1 MPNLDHLY
9 TPDNRTQA
17 FEHHE
22 HGLLVSLAG
31 PGTGKTHSLL
41 KRAAALGSTG
51 VPLDAICYL
60 TFIKGIADEFVED
73 YIEEFGTEHYAAQRP
88 RISTLHSFAC
98 RLIRNLG
105 YQIGFDGELFFDN
118 IADKHTDTSDT
129 ILKDLFP
136 FLYGPHCAT
145 IPQLRSH
152 LSQVKQAWQDT
163 TDPNAL
169 PDPIPTILPITLDL
183 LRAFRVLDWDQTV
196 PIASYLLNRA
206 NPIPEW
212 IRQISHYFIDE
223 FQDFNK
229 AEQNIIFLLSGFATS
244 TVIVGDDNQSLFS
257 GRGGS
262 PNGIRVLYS
271 NPLYDQVSLIKCF
284 RCRENIVQAANRF
297 QAFMSPDA
305 RPMLSHK
312 DDGFIISYKFKSAK
326 AEFAF
331 LKDLLNSYIAQM
343 PDPPKL
349 KQGTV
354 CLFPSR
360 KQLDFYFSNLSPHVP
375 CVNRKSQPSQERL
388 WLERVLHLIRRPG
401 QRFLQRL
408 LLNRLDAVK
417 PRHHRDIVHRV
428 IERDCD
434 LTSAIDSLLID
445 GTLTGNAATQC
456 RLFYDFIIGVE
467 AHDIAFI
474 AGHLAKKLQ
483 LDQAH
488 VTASLESFLQQID
501 LPEIDDLVT
510 KFADNIYPQ
519 SAQPPEDPK
528 SILFLTMH
536 SSKGLTRKNVV
547 LPGLEAAWLP
557 SQDNSQS
564 LDEKQRLFYVAITRA
579 TDSVIITYPLNRS
592 KGDPMN
598 YNIPGRG
605 KVSPF
610 VIASGI
616 DNAYY
621 A

>member
-1 MPNLDHLY
+1 MPNLDSFY
-9 TPDNRTQA
+9 APDNRIQA
-17 FEHHE
+17 FERHE
-22 HGLLVSLAG
+22 HGLLVSIAG

-41 KRAAALGSTG
+41 KRAAALGSAG
-51 VPLDAICYL
+51 VPFDAICYL

-73 YIEEFGTEHYAAQRP
+73 YIEEFGAEHYAAQRP

-129 ILKDLFP
+129 ILKDLLP
-136 FLYGPHCAT
+136 YLYGSNCTT

-152 LSQVKQAWQDT
+152 LSRVKQAWQDT

-196 PIASYLLNRA
+196 LIASDLLNRA

-229 AEQNIIFLLSGFATS
+229 AEQALILLLSNLATS
-244 TVIVGDDNQSLFS
+244 TVIVGDDDQSLFS

-262 PNGIRVLYS
+262 PNGIRALYS
-271 NPLYDQVSLIKCF
+271 NPSHDQVSLIKCF

-297 QAFMSPDA
+297 QAFMRPGA
-305 RPMLSHK
+305 RPMLPYK
-312 DDGFIISYKFKSAK
+312 DNGSIISYRFKSTK
-326 AEFAF
+326 TEFAF
-331 LKDLLNSYIAQM
+331 LANLLASYVAQM
-343 PDPPKL
+343 PDPPKP
-349 KQGTV
+349 KQGAV
-354 CLFPSR
+354 CLFPIG
-360 KQLDFYFSNLSPHVP
+360 KQLDFYFSNLSPIVP
-375 CVNRKSQPSQERL
+375 CLKRKFQPSPERL
-388 WLERVLHLIRRPG
+388 WLERVLHLIHRPG

-408 LLNRLDAVK
+408 LLNRLEAVK
-417 PRHHRDIVHRV
+417 PRHRHIIVHRV
-428 IERDCD
+428 LERDCD
-434 LTSAIDSLLID
+434 LALAIDSLLAD
-445 GTLTGNAATQC
+445 GTLTDGAADQC
-456 RLFYDFIIGVE
+456 RLFCDFLNSVAAQE
-467 AHDIAFI
+467 VAFI
-474 AGHLAKKLQ
+474 AGYLVRMLP
-483 LDQAH
+483 LDQAQ
-488 VTASLESFLQQID
+488 VTAGLESFLQQID

-510 KFADNIYPQ
+510 KLSDNIYPQ

-536 SSKGLTRKNVV
+536 ASKGLTRKNVV

-557 SQDNSQS
+557 SQDSSQD
-564 LDEKQRLFYVAITRA
+564 LAEKQRLFYVAITRA

-592 KGDPMN
+592 RGDPMN
-598 YNIPGRG
+598 YDIPGRG

-610 VIASGI
+610 VTASGI
-616 DNAYY
+616 TDVYHG
-621 A
+621 